1 MIRDVDLFVDG
12 DMLCFNT
19 HCGMFVYDLY
29 QAESKAYEY
38 WQDDFP
44 EYVTNEKTLQF
55 MEMSMQQRNDIF
67 EDLCEYHNL
76 EPMYVLINN
85 KKYETK
91 TI

>member
-1 MIRDVDLFVDG
+1 MIRDVDLFVDY
-12 DMLCFNT
+12 DKLCLST
-19 HCGMFVYDLY
+19 VGGLFVYDLY

-44 EYVTNEKTLQF
+44 EYVTHEKSLKF
-55 MEMSMQQRNDIF
+55 MQMSMQQRNDIF

-85 KKYETK
+85 KKYENK
-91 TI
+91 